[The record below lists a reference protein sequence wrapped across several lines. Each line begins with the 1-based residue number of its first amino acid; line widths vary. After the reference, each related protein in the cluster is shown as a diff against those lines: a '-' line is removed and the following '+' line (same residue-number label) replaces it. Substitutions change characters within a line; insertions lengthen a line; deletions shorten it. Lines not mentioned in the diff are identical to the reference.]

1 MSDYGAFAGA
11 QMIAEYLSIRDFMN
25 GLDRNRADAQLTVD
39 NTLLRRDAEQ
49 IVVGYNQLVAEFN
62 DLLRRATEV
71 AKEADRKDAVIAELQ
86 HQAEELLSA
95 KTALEAECERLRQEN
110 QTQAIDIRLLRNIV
124 RRDHPNLYLPD
135 C

>member
-1 MSDYGAFAGA
+1 MPGDGGLGGWLLLSD
-11 QMIAEYLSIRDFMN
+11 QLSTDRF
-25 GLDRNRADAQLTVD
+25 LDKLERARNNNELAID
-39 NTLLRRDAEQ
+39 NALLRRDGEQ
-49 IVVGYNQLVAEFN
+49 TVVRYNQLVAEFN
-62 DLLRRATEV
+62 DLLRRAIELG
-71 AKEADRKDAVIAELQ
+71 KEADRKDTVIAELE
-86 HQAEELLSA
+86 HQAEELLST

>member
-25 GLDRNRADAQLTVD
+25 GLDRNRANAQLSGD
-39 NTLLRRDAEQ
+39 NALLNRDAEQ
-49 IVVGYNQLVAEFN
+49 LVARYNQLIAEFN

-71 AKEADRKDAVIAELQ
+71 AREANGKDAVIAGLQ
-86 HQAEELLSA
+86 QETEELRNGKA
-95 KTALEAECERLRQEN
+95 ALEAECERLRREN
-110 QTQAIDIRLLRNIV
+110 TGQSIRIQWLSDMV
-124 RRDHPNLYLPD
+124 RQGRPGYLPD

>member
-25 GLDRNRADAQLTVD
+25 GLDRNRANAQLTVD
-39 NTLLRRDAEQ
+39 NALLRRDAEQ
-49 IVVGYNQLVAEFN
+49 IVARYNQLVAEFN

-71 AKEADRKDAVIAELQ
+71 AKESDRKDSIIAELQ
-86 HQAEELLSA
+86 REAEALRNA
-95 KTALEAECERLRQEN
+95 KTVLEAECERLGQEN
-110 QTQAIDIRLLRNIV
+110 KAARGEVQLLRNIV
-124 RRDHPNLYLPD
+124 RQDHPDMYLPD

>member
-1 MSDYGAFAGA
+1 MPGDGGLGGWLLLSD
-11 QMIAEYLSIRDFMN
+11 QLSTDRF
-25 GLDRNRADAQLTVD
+25 LDKLERARNNNELAID
-39 NTLLRRDAEQ
+39 NALLRRDGEQ
-49 IVVGYNQLVAEFN
+49 TVVRYNQLVAEFN

>member
-39 NTLLRRDAEQ
+39 NTLLRRDVEQ

-110 QTQAIDIRLLRNIV
+110 QTQGIDIRLLRNIV
-124 RRDHPNLYLPD
+124 RRDHPDLYLPD